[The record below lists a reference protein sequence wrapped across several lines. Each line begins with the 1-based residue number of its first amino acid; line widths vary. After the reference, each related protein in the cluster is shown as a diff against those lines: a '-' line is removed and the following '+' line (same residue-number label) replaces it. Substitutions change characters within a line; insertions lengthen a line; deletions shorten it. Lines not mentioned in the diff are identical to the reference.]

1 MSPQRVLQELQW
13 VVGFAAAF
21 MLLHWLTMQAGPL
34 FDIIPGS
41 ISLIYLPAFLRV
53 VSIMV
58 AGSSGV
64 VGIGLG
70 VFLMS
75 WAYHDRP
82 LLVSLAET
90 TAACLAIVLAH
101 AALRQ
106 AMGVARLPITFWNLI
121 AMTGI
126 YCACNA
132 VTHGIFWGLLE
143 MDFSLAP
150 WQLSLMM
157 VGDLLGVVTM
167 FLISRIV
174 IRRARQLSL

>member
-1 MSPQRVLQELQW
+1 MSPQRALEELQW
-13 VVGFAAAF
+13 VAGFAAAF

-41 ISLIYLPAFLRV
+41 ISLVYLPAFLRV

-58 AGSSGV
+58 AGTSGI

-70 VFLMS
+70 GFLMS
-75 WAYHDRP
+75 WAYHARP
-82 LLVSLAET
+82 ILLSLPAP

-106 AMGVARLPITFWNLI
+106 AMGTARLTITFWNLI

-132 VTHGIFWGLLE
+132 VIHGLIWGLLDV
-143 MDFSLAP
+143 DFALAP

-167 FLISRIV
+167 FLVSRIV
-174 IRRARQLSL
+174 IRRARRLSL

>member
-1 MSPQRVLQELQW
+1 MNPQRVLQELQW
-13 VVGFAAAF
+13 VAGFAAAF
-21 MLLHWLTMQAGPL
+21 MLLHWLSMQAGPL

-41 ISLIYLPAFLRV
+41 ISLLYLPAFLRV

-58 AGSSGV
+58 AGIPGV
-64 VGIGLG
+64 IGIGLG
-70 VFLMS
+70 GFLMS

-82 LLVSLAET
+82 ALLSLAET

-106 AMGVARLPITFWNLI
+106 AMGVARPPITL
-121 AMTGI
+121 GV

-132 VTHGIFWGLLE
+132 VIHGLIWGLLDV
-143 MDFSLAP
+143 DFTLAP

-174 IRRARQLSL
+174 IRRVRRLSL

>member
-1 MSPQRVLQELQW
+1 MNPQRVLQEIQW
-13 VVGFAAAF
+13 VAGFAAAF
-21 MLLHWLTMQAGPL
+21 MLLHWLSMQAGPL

-41 ISLIYLPAFLRV
+41 ISLLYLPAFLRV

-58 AGSSGV
+58 AGIPGV
-64 VGIGLG
+64 VGIGIG
-70 VFLMS
+70 GFLMS

-82 LLVSLAET
+82 ALLSLAET

-101 AALRQ
+101 TALRQ
-106 AMGVARLPITFWNLI
+106 AMGVARPPITLGTLI
-121 AMTGI
+121 TMTGV

-132 VTHGIFWGLLE
+132 VIHGLIWGLLNV
-143 MDFSLAP
+143 DFTLTP

-174 IRRARQLSL
+174 IRRVRQLSL